1 MLGRNQNWTRK
12 SSSLYWYIWRRLH
25 GSNIVYLRYP
35 LSWCIFLFLLLTI
48 LSLDRC
54 LNIYIKVQRRLL
66 EIYRALG
73 TWYYSTC
80 TMYSTVYL
88 YVGVYFVCTNLYINS
103 LLCTILYIHE
113 CSVHCVLLLYIYV
126 QMVLFSI
133 FMYGLYTSYLFTGGT
148 VQKCPARV
156 VLCTVLCIC
165 VQVL

>member
-1 MLGRNQNWTRK
+1 
-12 SSSLYWYIWRRLH
+12 
-25 GSNIVYLRYP
+25 
-35 LSWCIFLFLLLTI
+35 
-48 LSLDRC
+48 
-54 LNIYIKVQRRLL
+54 
-66 EIYRALG
+66 
-73 TWYYSTC
+73 
-80 TMYSTVYL
+80 MYCTVYL

-165 VQVL
+165 VQVLYVFVEVCTVLCINVQVCTVYCNI